1 MAYLVGDLKADCR
14 GVRGSTPFAPMMA
27 SARASV
33 FPSNLT
39 PTQTGLPAEMFGETA
54 PFPIPENAVSPPTQE
69 VSMRHC
75 TVPVPS
81 NRFLLLPG
89 LLVVLGLLA
98 SAVVASAAADIVD
111 PCKLATAAEVQA
123 VLGSA
128 GTPNGMRPPAR
139 PDKSPVRICAFTGQ
153 NGDRLTIYVG
163 PRTKEKFDHERA
175 GHDPVPGVGDAA
187 YYIAPGTISFLKGNT
202 NVLLSAAMAGASR
215 DKMTTLALAVAKR
228 L

>member
-1 MAYLVGDLKADCR
+1 MY
-14 GVRGSTPFAPMMA
+14 
-27 SARASV
+27 
-33 FPSNLT
+33 
-39 PTQTGLPAEMFGETA
+39 GETE
-54 PFPIPENAVSPPTQE
+54 PFPIPENGASPPTQE
-69 VSMRHC
+69 ISMRHC
-75 TVPVPS
+75 TVPGTVPS
-81 NRFLLLPG
+81 NRFRLLPG

-98 SAVVASAAADIVD
+98 SAVAASAAEDIVD
-111 PCKLATAAEVQA
+111 PCKLATAAEVKA

-139 PDKSPVRICAFTGQ
+139 PDKGPVRICAFTGQ

-163 PRTKEKFDHERA
+163 PVTKEKFDHERA

-187 YYIAPGTISFLKGNT
+187 YYIAPGTLSFLKGTT
-202 NVLLSAAMAGASR
+202 NVLLSAAMEGASR